1 MAYLK
6 VKTMSFLKKENLSI
20 GGESV
25 LLFELSALQRA
36 EYFEYLATLEADIP
50 EGASEM
56 KMGALVVKKN
66 VQSNSWLVSRSLWHS
81 TPDRDEEEMH
91 REVMRTW
98 SSEALNMA
106 VEKVLELSD
115 LMPKPQEEAEF
126 DNTALGDESAE
137 ARPLAK

>member
-1 MAYLK
+1 
-6 VKTMSFLKKENLSI
+6 MSFLKKENLSI
-20 GGESV
+20 GGEPV

-36 EYFEYLATLEADIP
+36 EYFEYLASLEADIP
-50 EGASEM
+50 EDASEM

-66 VQSNSWLVSRSLWHS
+66 VQSNAWLVSRSLWHS

-106 VEKVLELSD
+106 TDKVLELSD
-115 LMPKPQEEAEF
+115 LMPKPQAEAEAEADADF
-126 DNTALGDESAE
+126 DNTALGDEPAE

>member
-1 MAYLK
+1 
-6 VKTMSFLKKENLSI
+6 MSFLKKENLSI